1 MQISTTPESRI
12 ENFTIS
18 GEYLVRTSGT
28 SDGTQDKYL
37 KDDYWFKLDRYGGE
51 GLAETASSIIL
62 RESGLAPEF
71 FVEYKTLFNKR

>member
-1 MQISTTPESRI
+1 MQISTAPESRI

-37 KDDYWFKLDRYGGE
+37 KAKLKKFIKKRLVFEAENRYCS
-51 GLAETASSIIL
+51 TVQI
-62 RESGLAPEF
+62 
-71 FVEYKTLFNKR
+71 